1 MTEPAYIE
9 PDKDH
14 HVRLNLAGV
23 GTQTY
28 YVDGPDENG
37 VVHLVPVLDH
47 HRLPSEVLDAIEEAR
62 RHPERLV
69 RRARG

>member
-1 MTEPAYIE
+1 MSEPAYIE
-9 PDKDH
+9 PDEYR

-47 HRLPSEVLDAIEEAR
+47 HSLPIEILDVIEEAR
-62 RHPERLV
+62 CHPERLV
-69 RRARG
+69 RRDRG